1 MCLILFAW
9 QGHPDYPLVVAANRD
24 EFHQRPTR
32 QAGFWTEQPALLAGR
47 DLLAGGTW
55 LGLTRSG
62 RFAAITNYREPIAPG
77 PAGQNSRGHLVTEFL
92 AGKKTPIDHA
102 EGLARAGS
110 EYGGYNLLLGVPREL
125 AYVSN
130 RGGSPGPVPPGV
142 HGLSNHLLNT
152 DWPKVHAGRERLH
165 EILQSQEPDA
175 ERLFDLLTD
184 RRLTPGKLPLEPA
197 PEEIRE
203 QLMNH
208 YFIVSPEYGTRS
220 STVLLVHSSG
230 RAEFAERQF
239 GPDGLETGRRRFEF
253 MLDGL

>member
-62 RFAAITNYREPIAPG
+62 RFAAITNYREPVAPG
-77 PAGQNSRGHLVTEFL
+77 PSGQKSRGHLVTEFL
-92 AGKKTPIDHA
+92 AGEKTPIGHA
-102 EGLARAGS
+102 ESLAAAGS
-110 EYGGYNLLLGVPREL
+110 DYGGYNLLLGTPRDL

-130 RGGSPGPVPPGV
+130 RGGKPGPVAGGV

-152 DWPKVHAGRERLH
+152 DWPKVHAGRERLQA
-165 EILQSQEPDA
+165 ILAGPGPSA

-184 RRLTPGKLPLEPA
+184 RRLTPGELPVELA

-220 STVLLVHSSG
+220 STVVLVHASG
-230 RAEFAERQF
+230 RVEFAERQF
-239 GPDGLETGRRRFEF
+239 GSDGCETGSRRFEF
-253 MLDGL
+253 VFDGW